1 MNPALANLARWALRR
16 AQERSTWAGLA
27 MLAAA
32 LGHATLSAQVAHVG
46 DAVLLILGTGLM
58 SATTNPRLAPAPEAD
73 PLPDAADGQ
82 AVERGADAAP
92 DDEAG
97 GAGSIA

>member
-1 MNPALANLARWALRR
+1 MPDTPVPAADAARANLVNLGRWVFRR

-32 LGHATLSAQVAHVG
+32 LGNVTLSAQVAHIG

-58 SATTNPRLAPAPEAD
+58 SATTTPHLAPAPDGAA
-73 PLPDAADGQ
+73 PLSNASAGQ
-82 AVERGADAAP
+82 AGS
-92 DDEAG
+92 
-97 GAGSIA
+97 AGSAA